1 MTPIRLLFIL
11 SFSLLFIHSS
21 SAQGDDGWWKNLFKK
36 ETSEGAQSSP
46 SDPIQ
51 ESEEIA
57 SPNEGLITAPAETID
72 TVETVFVPSRIGQI
86 TVSKPA
92 GISKLDS
99 LYRAEPPTLRGY
111 RIQIY
116 FGDLSSA
123 REKRLQFIS
132 ANEYLPCYMVQNAP
146 NFAVLVGDFRTH
158 LDAYRT
164 VQAIKATYPLATIVP
179 AKIEPPTI
187 D

>member
-1 MTPIRLLFIL
+1 MTQPRLLLIL
-11 SFSLLFIHSS
+11 SFSLLLINST
-21 SAQGDDGWWKNLFKK
+21 SAQDDGWWKKLFKK
-36 ETSEGAQSSP
+36 ETTEGAQSSP
-46 SDPIQ
+46 SDPIP
-51 ESEEIA
+51 ESEGIA
-57 SPNEGLITAPAETID
+57 SPNQGLSTTPAETID
-72 TVETVFVPSRIGQI
+72 TVETVFIPSKAGRI
-86 TVSKPA
+86 TVSKPS
-92 GISKLDS
+92 GIRTLDS

-116 FGDLSSA
+116 FGDLTSA

-158 LDAYRT
+158 LDAYREM
-164 VQAIKATYPLATIVP
+164 QAIKASYPLATVVP
-179 AKIEPPTI
+179 TKIEPPTI

>member
-1 MTPIRLLFIL
+1 MTLPRLLFIL
-11 SFSLLFIHSS
+11 SISLFLINPA
-21 SAQGDDGWWKNLFKK
+21 SAQDDGWWKKLFKK
-36 ETSEGAQSSP
+36 ETTEGTQSSP

-51 ESEEIA
+51 ESEGIA
-57 SPNEGLITAPAETID
+57 SPNEGLNTAPAEIID
-72 TVETVFVPSRIGQI
+72 TVETILIPNKVGQI

-92 GISKLDS
+92 GIYKLDS

-158 LDAYRT
+158 LDAYRE
-164 VQAIKATYPLATIVP
+164 VQAIKASYPLATIVP

>member
-1 MTPIRLLFIL
+1 MTLPRLLFIL
-11 SFSLLFIHSS
+11 SVSLFLINPA
-21 SAQGDDGWWKNLFKK
+21 SAQDDGWWKNLFKK
-36 ETSEGAQSSP
+36 ETAEGVQSSP
-46 SDPIQ
+46 TDSMQ
-51 ESEEIA
+51 ESEELA

-72 TVETVFVPSRIGQI
+72 TVEAVFVPSRIGQI

-92 GISKLDS
+92 GISRLDS

-158 LDAYRT
+158 LDAYRAA
-164 VQAIKATYPLATIVP
+164 QAIKATYPLATIVP

>member
-1 MTPIRLLFIL
+1 MTALRLLLLL
-11 SFSLLFIHSS
+11 SFSLLLINSS
-21 SAQGDDGWWKNLFKK
+21 SAQDDSWWKKLFKK
-36 ETSEGAQSSP
+36 ETAEEAQSSP
-46 SDPIQ
+46 ADSTK
-51 ESEEIA
+51 ESEGTI
-57 SPNEGLITAPAETID
+57 SPNEGVNTLPAETTD
-72 TVETVFVPSRIGQI
+72 TVATVFIPTTEGRI

-92 GISKLDS
+92 GIDKLDS

-116 FGDLSSA
+116 FGDLNSA

-132 ANEYLPCYMVQNAP
+132 ANDNLPCYMVQNAP

-158 LDAYRT
+158 LDAYRE
-164 VQAIKATYPLATIVP
+164 VQMIKASYPLATIVP